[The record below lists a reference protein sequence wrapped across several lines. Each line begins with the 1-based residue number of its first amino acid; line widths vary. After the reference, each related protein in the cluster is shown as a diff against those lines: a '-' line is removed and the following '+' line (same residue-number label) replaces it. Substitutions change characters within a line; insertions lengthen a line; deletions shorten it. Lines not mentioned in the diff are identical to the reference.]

1 MMFEAVN
8 KGQRIPDHLIRELP
22 DRAPLLADLPRLR
35 EVLAEE
41 GYVLLRNVLPV
52 ADVMAARQEVADRL
66 ASVGELR
73 EPAIDGIV
81 TGVSQ
86 RDKVHPDLG
95 AFWKTAS
102 EGEKLRSVTHGAR
115 MREILGAIHGA
126 PAVGHDLVY
135 LRVAAPGRA
144 LDMHYDYPFF
154 AKGTPDLYTV
164 WTPLGDVPVTD
175 GPLFIIDKSNTYR
188 DLIDDVVAA
197 GETASVARKLAYN
210 RPAYEF
216 AEERHTSIMCA
227 DLHAG
232 DIIVF
237 SLFTAHGSLDNCSPI
252 NRARMSCDVRYQRA
266 DMPRDPRY
274 FGENP
279 VGYNG
284 KGYADLNGSKPL
296 TASWITN

>member
-1 MMFEAVN
+1 MLNAVN
-8 KGQRIPDHLIRELP
+8 KGSRIPDHLVSELP
-22 DRAPLLADLPRLR
+22 DRSPLLADVEKLR
-35 EVLAEE
+35 AVIAEE
-41 GYVLLRNVLPV
+41 GYALLRNVLPV
-52 ADVMAARQEVADRL
+52 EDVWAARAEVAARL
-66 ASVGELR
+66 ASVGEFK
-73 EPAIDGIV
+73 EPATDGIV
-81 TGVSQ
+81 TGVS
-86 RDKVHPDLG
+86 RRPEMHPDLG
-95 AFWKTAS
+95 AFWKEVS
-102 EGEKLRSVTHGAR
+102 EGEKLRNVTHGTK
-115 MREILGAIHGA
+115 MRELLSIIHGA

-188 DLIDDVVAA
+188 DLIDDVVVA
-197 GETASVARKLAYN
+197 GETASTAKKLAYDQ
-210 RPAYEF
+210 PAYMF
-216 AEERHTSIMCA
+216 AEERGTKIMCA
-227 DLHAG
+227 DLNAG

-237 SLFTAHGSLDNCSPI
+237 GLFTAHGSLDNCSPI

-266 DMPRDPRY
+266 DAPMDPRY
-274 FGENP
+274 FGKDP